1 MQCEGSLKTE
11 YTKFEATHDKFCK
24 DKAAHVQNFK
34 GMPNERLL
42 PHFLM
47 SMAYIL
53 QVLMIIHVCR
63 AWSSC
68 ILGCTETQWLPPV
81 YFIIFAYK

>member
-34 GMPNERLL
+34 GMANEAPATTFSELYGIYTL
-42 PHFLM
+42 P
-47 SMAYIL
+47 
-53 QVLMIIHVCR
+53 VTIIHICET
-63 AWSSC
+63 WSSR
-68 ILGCTETQWLPPV
+68 ILGCADERWWHPG
-81 YFIIFAYK
+81 

>member
-53 QVLMIIHVCR
+53 QVLMKHMYVEHGLLYSR
-63 AWSSC
+63 LYRSTMAVSC
-68 ILGCTETQWLPPV
+68 LFYHICL
-81 YFIIFAYK
+81 